1 MRTMAQESVR
11 MAHPTSFKS
20 AMDNLGLMCLKLR
33 QRPSDDKRQPTLYI
47 GHIGY
52 IGHTKGNIMI
62 AVTSV
67 EAQSRFGELID
78 RAQREPIE
86 ITRRGRTV
94 AYVVSEHDLKELQ
107 DVRKRRE
114 DAVRW
119 YSNYKQ
125 HSAPLPDA
133 ASLTDDDIN
142 RLVHE
147 LR

>member
-1 MRTMAQESVR
+1 
-11 MAHPTSFKS
+11 
-20 AMDNLGLMCLKLR
+20 
-33 QRPSDDKRQPTLYI
+33 
-47 GHIGY
+47 
-52 IGHTKGNIMI
+52 MI

-94 AYVVSEHDLKELQ
+94 AFVVSEHDLKELI

-114 DAVRW
+114 DAARW
-119 YSNYKQ
+119 YADYRRRTTPP
-125 HSAPLPDA
+125 ADA
-133 ASLTDDDIN
+133 ASLSDDDVD